1 MLRHSPFVV
10 FAIACVLALGACG
23 KSPEGPAAQDAA
35 KAAPA
40 ENAPDAALAAKEQE
54 LAQREKEVADREA
67 ALAAQKAEEDKAA
80 NAPAP
85 VKPATSV
92 PPKKKNPP
100 AVAANTS
107 SATPKPV
114 KPVVT
119 PIVVPA
125 GAQLTVALLSELS
138 SKTAKPGDT
147 FSSRLVS
154 DLTVDGRLA
163 APAGSHVTGSVT
175 DVVSGSQKIGG
186 TPSLGLRFETLVLE
200 NGQEI
205 PINGTLVEAGKS
217 DTARDTAKIV
227 GGAAAGA
234 IIGHQIKSGSGGK
247 IVGGILG
254 GAIGAAIAK
263 NTGTEVVLPVDTNL
277 TIALSAPIEIKPR

>member
-1 MLRHSPFVV
+1 MLRQRYLVLLAVVSV
-10 FAIACVLALGACG
+10 FALAACG
-23 KSPEGPAAQDAA
+23 KSPEAPAAQDVA
-35 KAAPA
+35 KTAPA
-40 ENAPDAALAAKEQE
+40 ENPPDAALAAKEAE

-67 ALAAQKAEEDKAA
+67 ALAAQQAEQAKP
-80 NAPAP
+80 APAP
-85 VKPATSV
+85 VKHVTAPA
-92 PPKKKNPP
+92 KKNPP
-100 AVAANTS
+100 VVASNTP
-107 SATPKPV
+107 SATPKPA

-125 GAQLTVALLSELS
+125 GAQLNVALLSELS
-138 SKTAKPGDT
+138 SKTARPGDT

-154 DLTVDGRLA
+154 DLTVNGRLA

-175 DVVSGSQKIGG
+175 DVVSGSKTIGG
-186 TPSLGLRFETLVLE
+186 TPTLGLRFDTLVLE
-200 NGQEI
+200 NAQEI
-205 PINGTLVEAGKS
+205 PITGNLVEAGKS
-217 DTARDTAKIV
+217 DTGRDTAKIV

-277 TIALSAPIEIKPR
+277 TIALSAPIEIKPQ

>member
-1 MLRHSPFVV
+1 MSRHKHFVLL
-10 FAIACVLALGACG
+10 AIASVLALGACG
-23 KSPEGPAAQDAA
+23 KSPEAPAAQDAA

-40 ENAPDAALAAKEQE
+40 ENAPDAALAAKEEE

-67 ALAAQKAEEDKAA
+67 ALAAQQAEQERP
-80 NAPAP
+80 APAP
-85 VKPATSV
+85 VKHVTA
-92 PPKKKNPP
+92 PPKKNPP
-100 AVAANTS
+100 AVASSTP
-107 SATPKPV
+107 SATPKPA

-125 GAQLTVALLSELS
+125 GAQLNVALLSELS

-154 DLTVDGRLA
+154 DLTVNGRVA

-175 DVVSGSQKIGG
+175 DVVSGSKQIGG
-186 TPSLGLRFETLVLE
+186 TPSLGLRFDTLVLE
-200 NGQEI
+200 SGQEI
-205 PINGTLVEAGKS
+205 PITGNLIESGKS
-217 DTARDTAKIV
+217 DTGRDTAKIV

-234 IIGHQIKSGSGGK
+234 IIGHQIKNGSGGK

-263 NTGTEVVLPVDTNL
+263 NTGTEVVLPIDTNL
-277 TIALSAPIEIKPR
+277 TIALSAPIEVKPY